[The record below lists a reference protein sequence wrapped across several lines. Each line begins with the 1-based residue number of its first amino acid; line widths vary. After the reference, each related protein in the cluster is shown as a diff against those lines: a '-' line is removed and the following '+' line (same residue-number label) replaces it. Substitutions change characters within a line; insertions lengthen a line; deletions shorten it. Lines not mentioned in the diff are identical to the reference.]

1 VSDTA
6 DGRSLQLRIADA
18 IRAKIGSGEYPPG
31 SRLPGLPALASAYK
45 ASQVTV
51 RLAITRLK

>member
-1 VSDTA
+1 
-6 DGRSLQLRIADA
+6 LRIADA